1 MIVSCSQ
8 LKIGCFPLL
17 FEITGVYLDFVVF
30 FFGGGRFPTCEYCD
44 GSFRSAETHFTIDG
58 YWIIFS
64 SFGISHSR
72 HSDRV
77 MFVFEPCF
85 CPTSVR

>member
-8 LKIGCFPLL
+8 LKIGCFRCYLKSLECTWILL
-17 FEITGVYLDFVVF
+17 VF
-30 FFGGGRFPTCEYCD
+30 FWGGHFATCEYCD
-44 GSFRSAETHFTIDG
+44 GSFRSAERHFTVDG

-64 SFGISHSR
+64 SFGISHSS

-77 MFVFEPCF
+77 IFVFEPCSF
-85 CPTSVR
+85 PTSVR